1 MSKKTKKV
9 CATLNK
15 GELMGMKNKKVCT
28 SISVFFSFLD
38 IPIGIT
44 SSAIVFKICKINLG
58 IKKYKSII

>member
-9 CATLNK
+9 CATLNE

-28 SISVFFSFLD
+28 SISVFFSSLD

-44 SSAIVFKICKINLG
+44 SSAIVFVK
-58 IKKYKSII
+58 